1 MAGFNPFAPQ
11 AQQQQQPQMQGFQV
25 PNVAMQS
32 KPGLMETIRPT
43 VMQQAMSSDMAGKAA
58 NSVVDFGKQGAKDAW
73 SALTSPSQYPAGTA
87 PVSAL
92 SNASAAPIAQTV
104 GELSANGLMGAA
116 TPSAITAATNGSL
129 ATGIAGGAE
138 AALATQALAAPVA
151 TTAAATAGTA
161 AAGAAPLALMAGPF
175 APLVLGGMMVAANS
189 GK

>member
-25 PNVAMQS
+25 PNVAMQD
-32 KPGLMETIRPT
+32 KPGFVEKVAPEAFL
-43 VMQQAMSSDMAGKAA
+43 QAA
-58 NSVVDFGKQGAKDAW
+58 NSKMAESGATAIKDSAMDAW
-73 SALTSPSQYPAGTA
+73 GALTGPSQYPAGTA